1 MAIASSSIPIDIPWR
16 RIAFSPDMMD
26 RVACDRTHP
35 LRWRSSVTVFEYEP
49 PADDQGIDG
58 VIISYLKVSCSVTG
72 YQPYGDEIQIR
83 DRVSRSGWVEANLGT
98 DFGQFLGAAL
108 TLSYPCYGAMLEVVV
123 APPEP
128 GDIEFKDYPYFVDF
142 DPKKREMYEQVTDTG
157 EVMSRSLDDVNVRRG
172 QTTLQ
177 SHEVR
182 DEVSVGATAEVLGV
196 GLSGG
201 VESTTTDLSERRTE
215 NVRTTDAARES
226 RETLSHTTQMS
237 HMYQLLNSYHVGTNR
252 AAFFIQPRPHMNQS
266 VNTFVNGPRQ
276 IEGIQDFMLIVAR
289 PADQKRFCVEAYL
302 ETAHLSRIPTRTPDR
317 RPGTL
322 TLGADDFGPGVTE
335 RTRIDGLNFE
345 YTTVQK
351 ATVKFPPE
359 SVPGYEVDTTFDG
372 KGYKIESYNEQ
383 GEVYLEWDVQP
394 EQVTLNAEITS
405 RTQAGVTR
413 DSESP
418 ASVDLAATIH
428 LIEKAPDA
436 ERYTDHLFL
445 TGRSVCSCEQEPP
458 LGTVISSKGRL
469 VYEKKLVE
477 RFSEG
482 GRVRPELSIRDANRL
497 SASIHQ
503 EMVQSINSPDRYPRN
518 TVDLLDTQLIAD
530 VLGTALRRTD
540 KKLNPRVADWS
551 GDAADLARRV
561 SRYAPRTTRA
571 ALLEIPL
578 PEQVERF
585 GLTFDEAISL
595 RRALVDLPAPEGPRP
610 LPVPTPIKVP
620 RLTGRHLD
628 AARATLTDLDL
639 DVGAITEQDN
649 SLAAGMV
656 VAQDPEAGDAVE
668 PGTQVALS
676 ISSGL
681 SVVLPDVVGH
691 GLAEAMCRLLDSGVQ
706 GHPSVEG
713 PTGPDTRVA
722 ELIPQAGTPIT
733 PHAPVTLRM
742 RKMRE
747 RPIK

>member
-1 MAIASSSIPIDIPWR
+1 MGCA
-16 RIAFSPDMMD
+16 
-26 RVACDRTHP
+26 
-35 LRWRSSVTVFEYEP
+35 
-49 PADDQGIDG
+49 
-58 VIISYLKVSCSVTG
+58 TG
-72 YQPYGDEIQIR
+72 TGD
-83 DRVSRSGWVEANLGT
+83 
-98 DFGQFLGAAL
+98 
-108 TLSYPCYGAMLEVVV
+108 
-123 APPEP
+123 
-128 GDIEFKDYPYFVDF
+128 
-142 DPKKREMYEQVTDTG
+142 
-157 EVMSRSLDDVNVRRG
+157 
-172 QTTLQ
+172 
-177 SHEVR
+177 
-182 DEVSVGATAEVLGV
+182 
-196 GLSGG
+196 
-201 VESTTTDLSERRTE
+201 
-215 NVRTTDAARES
+215 
-226 RETLSHTTQMS
+226 
-237 HMYQLLNSYHVGTNR
+237 
-252 AAFFIQPRPHMNQS
+252 
-266 VNTFVNGPRQ
+266 
-276 IEGIQDFMLIVAR
+276 
-289 PADQKRFCVEAYL
+289 
-302 ETAHLSRIPTRTPDR
+302 
-317 RPGTL
+317 
-322 TLGADDFGPGVTE
+322 
-335 RTRIDGLNFE
+335 
-345 YTTVQK
+345 
-351 ATVKFPPE
+351 
-359 SVPGYEVDTTFDG
+359 
-372 KGYKIESYNEQ
+372 
-383 GEVYLEWDVQP
+383 
-394 EQVTLNAEITS
+394 LNAEITS

-713 PTGPDTRVA
+713 PTGRTHGSPNSYLRREHRSLHTHRSHYVCGRCENAQSSEIRRVSVVCGSRGHRRSQCEA
-722 ELIPQAGTPIT
+722 CPGTGPSPTSTPEYVGPVFDVAPPSGTPS
-733 PHAPVTLRM
+733 PVLKHAPSTS
-742 RKMRE
+742 
-747 RPIK
+747 RPSTALHSYAAVSSFIRSFRRTDSVKHINRRGGGAASGSDSNAINAGIACTADAGLLGGAGPIISTWQGQMSQASF